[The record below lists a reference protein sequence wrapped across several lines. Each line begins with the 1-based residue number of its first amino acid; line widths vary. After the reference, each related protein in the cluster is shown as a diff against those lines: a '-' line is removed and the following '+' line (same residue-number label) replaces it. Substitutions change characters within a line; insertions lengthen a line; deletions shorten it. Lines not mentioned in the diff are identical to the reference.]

1 MTANTSSSL
10 DRWFHL
16 SARGSDV
23 KTEVRGGFVTF
34 ITMAYIVVLNPLI
47 IGTAKDVNGN
57 FPGGGQDV
65 GIGFGR
71 ADQPLVGTE
80 AGDPAG
86 RVARQGVDRA
96 VEGEAGRSG

>member
-47 IGTAKDVNGN
+47 VGTAK
-57 FPGGGQDV
+57 
-65 GIGFGR
+65 IGR
-71 ADQPLVGTE
+71 AHV
-80 AGDPAG
+80 
-86 RVARQGVDRA
+86 
-96 VEGEAGRSG
+96 